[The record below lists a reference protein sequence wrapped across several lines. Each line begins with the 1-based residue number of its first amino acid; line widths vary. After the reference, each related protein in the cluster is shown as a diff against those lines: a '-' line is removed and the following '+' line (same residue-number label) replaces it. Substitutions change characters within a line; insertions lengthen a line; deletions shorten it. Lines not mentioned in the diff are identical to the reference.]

1 MDSLLRV
8 KALDHFKSNGK
19 PGVTRVL
26 IELEKLALDGAA
38 RSQNAAINAAQP
50 AGVRFPRW

>member
-26 IELEKLALDGAA
+26 IELEKPALDVAA
-38 RSQNAAINAAQP
+38 PVARM
-50 AGVRFPRW
+50 PR